1 MLAKRLNFEHLSS
14 LTSVLSCFSMGSF
27 YVISLYLWSKQNRF
41 NRNEPS
47 VIKRRFISVI
57 LTSILSLLFVYF
69 LSQEDKNDDNN
80 DSNSHPL
87 NIWIGFRFDFIN
99 VMKSVIITLFLT
111 VILFSGP
118 IVQHFVRDYLDFLHL
133 MNRKSDKKS
142 NNNNDIEN
150 NKQLKNVLNY
160 IYYLNKQFFSKKN
173 FNQIIAQDLCDLGV
187 WRNYIISPFT
197 EEFVF
202 RSCMLPLVLPTL
214 FVHKTIY
221 ITPLFFG
228 IAHLHH
234 MIEGILTTNVPFKFI
249 LLQNLFQFS
258 YTYLFG
264 LYSSFLFLRTG
275 NFLASFLNHSFCN
288 FMGFP
293 NINELINDFNGRMRL
308 FITFSYFFGL
318 FMFWYLLISLTN
330 PQLYDNHVFNKFY

>member
-1 MLAKRLNFEHLSS
+1 MLAKKLNFEHLNSF
-14 LTSVLSCFSMGSF
+14 TSVLSCFSMGSF

-57 LTSILSLLFVYF
+57 LTSILSILFVYF
-69 LSQEDKNDDNN
+69 LAEQDQSDDNK
-80 DSNSHPL
+80 NSHPL

-99 VMKSVIITLFLT
+99 VIKSVTITLFLT

-133 MNRKSDKKS
+133 QSRK
-142 NNNNDIEN
+142 N
-150 NKQLKNVLNY
+150 NKKDNDKRLQNIMNY
-160 IYYLNKQFFSKKN
+160 IYYLIKYFFSKNN
-173 FNQIIAQDLCDLGV
+173 FNQIVTQDLCDLGV

-214 FVHKTIY
+214 HVNKSIY

-234 MIEGILTTNVPFKFI
+234 MIESILTTNMPLKLI

-275 NFLASFLNHSFCN
+275 SFYASFLNHSFCN
-288 FMGFP
+288 YMGFP
-293 NINELINDFNGRMRL
+293 NINELINDFKGRMRL
-308 FITFSYFFGL
+308 FITFVYFFGL
-318 FMFWYLLISLTN
+318 FMFCYLLTGLTN
-330 PQLYDNHVFNKFY
+330 PQFYDNYVFDKFY

>member
-1 MLAKRLNFEHLSS
+1 MLAEKLNFEHLGSF
-14 LTSVLSCFSMGSF
+14 TSVLSCFSMASF

-57 LTSILSLLFVYF
+57 LTSVLSLLFVYY
-69 LSQEDKNDDNN
+69 LAQHDQNDNN
-80 DSNSHPL
+80 TNSNSHPL
-87 NIWIGFRFDFIN
+87 NIWIGFRFDFVN
-99 VMKSVIITLFLT
+99 VIKSVIITLFLT
-111 VILFSGP
+111 VILFIGP
-118 IVQHFVRDYLDFLHL
+118 IVQHFIRDYFDFL
-133 MNRKSDKKS
+133 
-142 NNNNDIEN
+142 
-150 NKQLKNVLNY
+150 QLKNKKTNKKANNDDENDKGFKNIFNY
-160 IYYLNKQFFSKKN
+160 IYYSIKYLFSKKN
-173 FNQIIAQDLCDLGV
+173 FNKLVRQDLCDLGV

-214 FVHKTIY
+214 HVQKTVY

-234 MIEGILTTNVPFKFI
+234 MIEGILTTNMPFKYI

-288 FMGFP
+288 YMGFP
-293 NINELINDFNGRMRL
+293 NINELMNDFKGYMRL
-308 FITFSYFFGL
+308 FIIFVYVFGL
-318 FMFWYLLISLTN
+318 FMFCYLLTGLTN
-330 PQLYDNHVFNKFY
+330 PQFYENHVFNKFY